1 MTVPSVRHIGLEDP
15 ESRPG
20 GLNRYLADLV
30 AAQIEAHFDAEG
42 VVLGSAS
49 STPTPGLVWAGLK
62 ESPLWRRLWMMRRGA
77 TRPPLPDVVDVHF
90 ALYALGSVLPIIG
103 RLRGRPLVVHFQG
116 PWADESTTEGSGRLN
131 AWAKRV
137 IERAVYRRADRVI
150 VLSRAFEQLVV
161 DRYGVD
167 PERVRRISPGIDAK
181 RFTPGESSDARRR
194 VGIDDSITFVV
205 LAVRRLRNRMGLE
218 VAIEAMSRLARP
230 GSLLVIVGEGPE
242 RARLEAL
249 ASERDAPVRFVGRVS
264 DEQLVTWYRA
274 ADVSVVPSV
283 ALEGFGLVVLESLAC
298 GTPVIA
304 SDLEGLRDA
313 VEGFEGANLVTPGS
327 VEELAAALNDV
338 GSESTPS
345 TAVCRDYAEHH
356 GWAEVV
362 RLHGRV
368 YDEVLGHSRPLTVFL
383 GHSAALSGGELALA
397 RLLPAMTDD
406 RDVLVILAEQGPLVD
421 RLKGAGVRVEVIAM
435 DEAARSMGRD
445 GVGRGF
451 SQLRQGMAALHYSLR
466 LARRLR
472 QLHPDQVH
480 TNSLKAALYG
490 GMAGRLARVPCVI
503 WHVRDRIAEDYLPG
517 RAVRLVRA
525 LARRIPDGVV
535 ANSLTTLAT
544 LGPLDVPTLVLPS
557 PLDPSICPAA
567 SKVRA
572 GPLRVGVLGRLAPWK
587 GQDLFLEAFAEAF
600 ATSNVTGTIIGA
612 PLFGE
617 DSFRGELDRS
627 IDRLGLRGKVELVGF
642 TADVAVALAELDV
655 LVHTSRIAE
664 PFGQV
669 VIEGMGAG
677 LCVIAAD
684 SGGPAEIITDGVD
697 GLLYQTGSASD
708 LARVLASVA
717 IDGEVRERLG
727 RAGIETARRFRPEL
741 LAAELEGFYEIVGR
755 RR

>member
-30 AAQIEAHFDAEG
+30 TAQIEAHFDAEG

-49 STPTPGLVWAGLK
+49 STPTPGLVWAGSK
-62 ESPLWRRLWMMRRGA
+62 DSPLWRRLWMMRRGA
-77 TRPPLPDVVDVHF
+77 NRRPLPDVVDVHF
-90 ALYALGSVLPIIG
+90 ALYALGSVIPIIS

-137 IERAVYRRADRVI
+137 IERAVYHRADRVI

-194 VGIDDSITFVV
+194 VGIDDSTTFVV

-218 VAIEAMSRLARP
+218 VAIEAMSRIARP
-230 GSLLVIVGEGPE
+230 GALLVIVGEGPE

-249 ASERDAPVRFVGRVS
+249 AIELDAPVRFVGRVS

-327 VEELAAALNDV
+327 VEELAAALDDV

-345 TAVCRDYAEHH
+345 TAVCRDYAEQH

-368 YDEVLGHSRPLTVFL
+368 YDEVLDHSRPLTVFL

-397 RLLPAMTDD
+397 RLVPAMTDD

-535 ANSLTTLAT
+535 ANSLNTLAT

-557 PLDPSICPAA
+557 PLDPSIGPAA

-617 DSFRGELDRS
+617 DSFRDELDRS
-627 IDRLGLRGKVELVGF
+627 IDRLGLRGKVEMVGF
-642 TADVAVALAELDV
+642 TTDIAGAIAELDV

-717 IDGEVRERLG
+717 IDGEARGRLG